1 MTENMKI
8 CDRWIERLDNLISL
22 YEYYGQSITTRLTR
36 DEAVELRRLVATLRD
51 MEEYEEN
58 EW

>member
-36 DEAVELRRLVATLRD
+36 DEAVELRQLVATLRD
-51 MEEYEEN
+51 LEDE
-58 EW
+58 

>member
-8 CDRWIERLDNLISL
+8 CDRWIERLDNIIGL

-36 DEAVELRRLVATLRD
+36 DEAVELRRLVSTLRGL
-51 MEEYEEN
+51 EEHEEN
-58 EW
+58 E